1 MDKEKSKDNSLEEA
15 KKLAAVA
22 AVDEFIKSGMK
33 VGIGSGSTIVYV
45 VKRIKERIES
55 EKLDIICIPT
65 SFQSEQLIINGLTII
80 KF

>member
-15 KKLAAVA
+15 KKLAADA